1 VAGALGARRLVLVKP
16 SGASGD
22 GAVDPYFARVLPAH
36 IAAEV
41 ISADRIGEL
50 MPAGALPDGP
60 PT

>member
-16 SGASGD
+16 PGASGD

-41 ISADRIGEL
+41 ISADRIGDFV
-50 MPAGALPDGP
+50 PAGALPTAP
-60 PT
+60 QR